1 MKSVNFHPTE
11 SWVLVSLYSGNV
23 HIWDYKQGKILKSFE
38 VCAVPVRCGK
48 FIPRKQYI
56 IVGSD
61 DMCLRVYNYNTM
73 EKVQGWNAHVDY
85 VRYIDVHPTLPF
97 VLSSSDDMVI
107 KLWDWEKDWECV
119 QMFEGYHAHYVMM
132 VKFNPKDTNTFA
144 SASLDRT
151 IRVWGLG
158 SPTPHFLLEGH
169 EKGVN
174 CIDYYPGGD
183 KPYLMSGSDD
193 MTVKVWDYHA
203 KSCVVTIDGHLG
215 NVSCVLFHHMFP
227 LLITASEDGTVRL
240 WHSSTYR
247 AESTLNYG
255 MERAWF
261 IDESPASNK
270 LAIGYD
276 EGTLVLSL
284 GSEVPVASLDTP
296 TSRIVW
302 AVNNEIQTASLR
314 GIEAADGEELPI
326 VRKDLGNTEL
336 FPQKLKHNCNG
347 RFLVVCGDGEYVI
360 YTSQALRNKSFGSG
374 HEFVWSGIG
383 TGDYAVRETISR
395 VKIFKNF
402 KEQHTLR
409 PPLSSA
415 EGMFGGMCLGV
426 KGPDSMV
433 FFHWDEGVMIRKIDV
448 VPSNVFWNESGQLLA
463 ITCEY
468 TYYIISYDSALV
480 SAAVSAGQID
490 SEEGIPDAFSL
501 LHEMPG
507 TVLGGQWVGDCFL
520 YTNDQQRLMYYV
532 GGEVMTLCHM
542 EQPLFLLGYLP
553 KENRVYLMDKSRRLI
568 SYTVLESYL
577 QYQTAVVRKD
587 FDTANKILPSIPESE
602 YNNVAKFLESQGF
615 KEEAFEVYHDPG
627 LRFEL
632 ACELGWLDIA
642 KGILEETPEADV
654 DTLDTQSKWKRLSD
668 QALSLANLELFSEA
682 ATRARDL
689 PGLLLLYSSTG
700 DAAGMEKLAETAKTA
715 GRTNIAFLALF
726 LCGKLDDCV
735 QLLKDCGRISEAAL
749 FARTYLPSTVPGL
762 MDEWRDEIRKISDNV
777 AESLA
782 DPAAYP
788 DLFPGMNLALRV
800 EENWRQSSMT
810 KRPASDWSKAFDEL
824 SLDLIE
830 QIKNSPNENGS
841 PVQYGG
847 GLLGMCNGGN
857 GTSQNEPLMNLT
869 ESQRGENSSMN
880 LSESVIGS
888 SMNINSPKA
897 LNNVDFL
904 SSGNNEAEQ
913 RASTDE
919 CTLSQDLANLDI
931 QREEQAAAQREQ
943 EAIEAAQMEQEAS
956 EAAQREQEVIEAAQ
970 REQEAREAAQREQ
983 EAREAA
989 QRKQEAREA
998 AQREQEVREA
1008 AQREQEAR
1016 ETAQREQEAREAA
1029 QREQEARK
1037 AAQREQEAI
1046 EAAQREQ
1053 EVREAA
1059 QREQEARAA
1068 AQAALLREKEAKMEE
1083 IRAAAVTD
1091 AKAKAEA
1098 AKQKAIAAAQ
1108 ARVEAS
1114 RRTANEELQSNQPAN
1129 ITAAAPAEP
1138 QEEEKP
1144 DEATFD
1150 DFEDDFGDEW

>member
-1 MKSVNFHPTE
+1 MNFHPTE
-11 SWVLVSLYSGNV
+11 PWVLTALYSGNV

-38 VCAVPVRCGK
+38 VCTVPVRCAK
-48 FIPRKQYI
+48 FIPRKQLVI
-56 IVGSD
+56 IGSD
-61 DMCLRVYNYNTM
+61 DMYLRVYNYNTM
-73 EKVQGWNAHVDY
+73 EKVQEWSAHVDY
-85 VRYIDVHPTLPF
+85 IRYIDINPTLPL
-97 VLSSSDDMVI
+97 VLSSSDDMTI

-119 QMFEGYHAHYVMM
+119 QVFDGYHAHYVMM
-132 VKFNPKDTNTFA
+132 SKFNPKDTNTFA

-193 MTVKVWDYHA
+193 MTVKIWDYHA

-215 NVSCVLFHHMFP
+215 NVSAVLFHHMFP
-227 LLITASEDGTVRL
+227 LLVTASEDGTVRL

-261 IDESPASNK
+261 IDESPSSNK

-296 TSRIVW
+296 TSRVVW
-302 AVNNEIQTASLR
+302 AVNTEMQTASLR
-314 GIEAADGEELPI
+314 GIEAGDGEELPI
-326 VRKDLGNTEL
+326 IRKDLGNTEL

-360 YTSQALRNKSFGSG
+360 YTSQALRNKSFGTG

-402 KEQHTLR
+402 KERHTLR

-426 KGPDSMV
+426 KGPDSVV
-433 FFHWDEGVMIRKIDV
+433 FFNWDEGVMIRKIDV
-448 VPSNVFWNESGQLLA
+448 VPLDVFWNESGQLLA
-463 ITCEY
+463 ITCEDS
-468 TYYIISYDSALV
+468 YYILSYDTALV
-480 SAAVSAGQID
+480 STAVANGQID
-490 SEEGIPDAFSL
+490 SEEGVPESFVL

-507 TVLGGQWVGDCFL
+507 HVLGGLWVGDCFL

-587 FDTANKILPSIPESE
+587 FDTANEILPSIPESE

-615 KEEAFEVYHDPG
+615 KEEAFEVYRDPDQ
-627 LRFEL
+627 RFEL
-632 ACELGWLDIA
+632 ACELGWLEIA
-642 KGILEETPEADV
+642 KDLLEDTPEVDM

-668 QALSLANLELFSEA
+668 QALSHADLELFTEA

-689 PGLLLLYSSTG
+689 PGLLLLCSSTG
-700 DAAGMEKLAETAKTA
+700 DAAGMEKLAETAKAA

-735 QLLKDCGRISEAAL
+735 QLLIDCGRISEAAL
-749 FARTYLPSTVPGL
+749 FARTYLPSTLPSL
-762 MDEWRDEIRKISDNV
+762 MDRWRDEIRKVSEQV

-782 DPAAYP
+782 DPAVYP
-788 DLFPGMNLALRV
+788 DLFPDLGLALRV
-800 EENWRQSSMT
+800 EAHWRQSSMN

-824 SLDLIE
+824 GLDLIQQMKDSPMANE
-830 QIKNSPNENGS
+830 FPVQCGGRDVYNGGSGASQEEPLINLAESAKGSSMSINSPN
-841 PVQYGG
+841 V
-847 GLLGMCNGGN
+847 
-857 GTSQNEPLMNLT
+857 
-869 ESQRGENSSMN
+869 
-880 LSESVIGS
+880 VD
-888 SMNINSPKA
+888 
-897 LNNVDFL
+897 NVDFL
-904 SSGNNEAEQ
+904 SSGNNEAQQ
-913 RASTDE
+913 RASMEE

-931 QREEQAAAQREQ
+931 QHEEQAAAQGEQAAREAAEREQ
-943 EAIEAAQMEQEAS
+943 EA
-956 EAAQREQEVIEAAQ
+956 REAAQ

-989 QRKQEAREA
+989 QR
-998 AQREQEVREA
+998 
-1008 AQREQEAR
+1008 
-1016 ETAQREQEAREAA
+1016 EQEAREAA
-1029 QREQEARK
+1029 QREQGAR
-1037 AAQREQEAI
+1037 
-1046 EAAQREQ
+1046 EAAQKQ
-1053 EVREAA
+1053 QKAREAA
-1059 QREQEARAA
+1059 QREQKARAA
-1068 AQAALLREKEAKMEE
+1068 AQATLLREKEAKMEE
-1083 IRAAAVTD
+1083 IRAAAAAD
-1091 AKAKAEA
+1091 AKVKAEA

-1108 ARVEAS
+1108 VRAEAS
-1114 RRTANEELQSNQPAN
+1114 RRAANEELQRNKFADV
-1129 ITAAAPAEP
+1129 TVAAPAES
-1138 QEEEKP
+1138 QEEKG
-1144 DEATFD
+1144 DDAIFD
-1150 DFEDDFGDEW
+1150 DFKDDFGDEW